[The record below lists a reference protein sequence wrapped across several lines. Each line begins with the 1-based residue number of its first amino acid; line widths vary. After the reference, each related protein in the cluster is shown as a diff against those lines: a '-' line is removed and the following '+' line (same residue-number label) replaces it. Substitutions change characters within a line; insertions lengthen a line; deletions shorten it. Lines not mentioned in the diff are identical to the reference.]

1 MQPALMSTHDKPLS
15 GRVAVVTGA
24 SRGIGYASALAL
36 ARAGAHVVA
45 AGKTQGGLEEL
56 DDEIRR
62 ETGEGATLTPFD
74 LVDGGAIDRLGGA
87 LFERFKRIDVLVHC
101 AATLGA
107 AGLAPV
113 SHIDPRQ
120 WATILS
126 TNLTATYR
134 LIRSFEPLLRESEA
148 GRAIFLT
155 SSIAREGRA
164 FWGAYAATKAGM
176 EGLVRSWA
184 DEIENTAVRCAI
196 VDPGRMRTRMRAQAY
211 PGEDPATL
219 PHPDELGPLVV
230 DLARG
235 DREPPKETVRFS
247 EWKAGPSAEA
257 LV

>member
-1 MQPALMSTHDKPLS
+1 MNTQDKPLQ

-36 ARAGAHVVA
+36 AGAGAHVVA

-62 ETGEGATLTPFD
+62 AGGDGATLVPFD

-87 LFERFKRIDVLVHC
+87 LFERFRRIDVLVHA

-107 AGLAPV
+107 GGLSPV
-113 SHIDPRQ
+113 AHIDPRQ
-120 WATILS
+120 WATIVS
-126 TNLTATYR
+126 TNLTAVYR
-134 LIRSFEPLLRESEA
+134 LIRSFEPLLRESDA
-148 GRAIFLT
+148 ARALFLT
-155 SSIAREGRA
+155 SSLAREGRA

-184 DEIENTAVRCAI
+184 DEVENTTIRCAI

-211 PGEDPATL
+211 PGEDPMTL
-219 PHPDELGPLVV
+219 PHPDEIGPLIVE
-230 DLARG
+230 LARG
-235 DREPPKETVRFS
+235 DLAPPQAVVRFS
-247 EWKAGPSAEA
+247 DWKAGPSADA
-257 LV
+257 PV